1 MNPKTLQVLDYTL
14 NADGT
19 LATITIASPDNL
31 KSYVYTA
38 TFLKTID
45 NTVYNEGNT
54 FDYEDP
60 ITHEVTPQR
69 NPNNGF

>member
-1 MNPKTLQVLDYTL
+1 MNPKTLQVLGYTL

-31 KSYVYTA
+31 KSYVYTT
-38 TFLKTID
+38 TFLKTVD
-45 NTVYNEGNT
+45 NTVYSEGNT
-54 FDYEDP
+54 YDYTDP
-60 ITHEVTPQR
+60 DTGTVTRQR